1 MPVGT
6 AARTA
11 STRRRMTSATRRPA
25 RLPHTDDAAHSVQV
39 AFDVDPSVLD
49 AVRAAAFE
57 NHLSTSDQIRR
68 MLALP
73 TPTRPKRPRLTVS
86 LTAADYTLLGARYGV
101 EPDDRLAIKE
111 HVTAELVRFAG
122 QGAHQES

>member
-1 MPVGT
+1 MSV
-6 AARTA
+6 ARK
-11 STRRRMTSATRRPA
+11 PA
-25 RLPHTDDAAHSVQV
+25 RWQRSDEALRAVQV
-39 AFDVDPSVLD
+39 AFDVEQQVLE

-68 MLALP
+68 LLDLP

-86 LTAADYTLLGARYGV
+86 LTAADYEVLGARYGV

-111 HVTAELVRFAG
+111 RVTEELIRFAG
-122 QGAHQES
+122 RGKRQKP